1 MQNERSSKTG
11 LRGTSTGFVTEEF
24 IPQLRGQ
31 PGMRQYREMA
41 DNDPVIGALLHVSQM
56 LVRGVEWRLEPADKS
71 SAALDGAEFAE
82 QVLMKDMAVP
92 FSSVIEDAMSMLPY
106 GFAPMEMVFKKRSGF
121 KRGLDASSL
130 IGYARPEPPAPS
142 SLYDD
147 NRIGIDRLQLI
158 SQESVWRWF
167 FDATGNWYAL
177 EQLTEDDGGARIPRD
192 KMMLF
197 RTQSRLNN
205 PEGRS
210 IMRNSY
216 VPYMRKKTLEIAE
229 GRIAMRS
236 AGIVLLRVP
245 AAYMDPNAPDNIR
258 MLMNEYKTLAESAA
272 QDRQG
277 SIILPSDTS
286 AEGGHRLFDLEYVT
300 ADTRRP
306 ADQSAVI
313 ERLDRR
319 IAGTVAADFLLLG
332 QSQVGSFAL
341 ADSKTNLF
349 ATSLGGYL
357 KSIAAEFNRVL
368 LPKLWRLNG
377 LDLATMPELKHG
389 DLDQR
394 DLAGL
399 SQFISSMV
407 SAGAA
412 FFPDRKLQDHL
423 LTMADLPTSEETDPP
438 TPEEMAQAVSAG
450 QGGEGDT
457 DKAKKEEAK

>member
-1 MQNERSSKTG
+1 MAIQVERTGKTG
-11 LRGTSTGFVTEEF
+11 LRGTTTGFISEEF

-41 DNDPVIGALLHVSQM
+41 DNDPVIGALLYVAKM
-56 LVRGVEWRLEPADKS
+56 LVRGVEWRIEPADQS

-92 FSSVIEDAMSMLPY
+92 FGSVIDDAMSMLVY
-106 GFAPMEMVFKKRSGF
+106 GFSPMEIIFKRRAGFKK
-121 KRGLDASSL
+121 GLDLSTMQFD
-130 IGYARPEPPAPS
+130 RPKPLQPS
-142 SLYDD
+142 SNFED

-158 SQESVWRWF
+158 GQETVWRWF
-167 FDATGNWYAL
+167 FDSVGNWYGV
-177 EQLTEDDGGARIPRD
+177 EQLTEDDGGARIPRE
-192 KMMLF
+192 KMLLF
-197 RTQSRLNN
+197 RTESRLNN
-205 PEGRS
+205 PEARS
-210 IMRNSY
+210 ILRNSY

-236 AGIVLLRVP
+236 AGIAVIRVP
-245 AAYMDPNAPDNIR
+245 STYMDPQAPDNIKA
-258 MLMNEYKTLAESAA
+258 LMNQFRDIAEATA

-277 SIILPSDTS
+277 SVILPSDV
-286 AEGGHRLFDLEYVT
+286 AEGGGKLFDLEYVT

-319 IAGTVAADFLLLG
+319 IAGSVAADFLLLG
-332 QSQVGSFAL
+332 QQQVGSFAL

-349 ATSLGGYL
+349 ATALGGYL
-357 KSIAAEFNRVL
+357 KSIAEEFNRVL

-377 LDLATMPELKHG
+377 LDMATMPELKHG

-423 LTMADLPTSEETDPP
+423 LTMADLPTSEETEPP
-438 TPEEMAQAVSAG
+438 TPEEAAQAVSAG
-450 QGGEGDT
+450 QGGEGET
-457 DKAKKEEAK
+457 DKTKEEAK